1 MQPRAQ
7 ETQHF
12 QSAAGILF
20 HHSQGYVRMAWNSGR
35 LSLDL
40 IQAFYEQGLALM
52 VQRRC
57 QKILSDHGQ
66 RSPLP
71 LTAQE
76 WLTQNWIPRAIQEAG
91 AHHCAIVEGADPIHR
106 LSTQAVVSNAPSGLQ
121 FKRFT
126 TRDEAEAWLA
136 GV

>member
-7 ETQHF
+7 ETQYF
-12 QSAAGILF
+12 QSAAGTLF
-20 HHSQGYVRMAWNSGR
+20 HHPQGYVRMAWNSGR

-40 IQAFYEQGLALM
+40 IQAFYEQVLALM
-52 VQRRC
+52 VQQRC

-66 RSPLP
+66 RAPLP

-76 WLTQNWIPRAIQEAG
+76 WLTQSWIPRAIQEAG

-106 LSTQAVVSNAPSGLQ
+106 LSTQTVVTNAPSGLK
-121 FKRFT
+121 FKRFS
-126 TRDEAEAWLA
+126 TRAEAETWLA